1 VTEKT
6 EPSPRDH
13 VVRAM
18 TDDGA
23 FRVIAAQTTQTV
35 QGAVDAQKARG
46 ETARWFGDLLTTTV
60 LTRETMSPEQR
71 VQGILQ
77 APGRAGSLVADTHP
91 DGATRGLVR
100 RGEGNDQIVFG
111 NGTILQMMRT
121 LPSRKTH
128 QGVVELP
135 AQGGVPE
142 ALMAYMQT
150 SEQVVSFVAVATW
163 IEETSV
169 RAAAGYI
176 VQLLPEVETGPL
188 AVMAERLADFESLD
202 SLIRRGA
209 AAPDALLD
217 EILYRMPYTRL
228 EERPVR
234 FACQCSHMRVVLS
247 LSTLSRDDIQDLIA
261 PGETLEIDCDY
272 CGKSYRV
279 TPAQLRGLLQKS

>member
-1 VTEKT
+1 
-6 EPSPRDH
+6 
-13 VVRAM
+13 M

-23 FRVIAAQTTQTV
+23 FRVIAAQTTETV
-35 QGAVDAQKARG
+35 QAAVAAQKARG
-46 ETARWFGDLLTTTV
+46 ETARWFGDLLTAAIV
-60 LTRETMSPEQR
+60 TRETMSPEQR

-77 APGRAGSLVADTHP
+77 SPARGGSLVADTHP

-100 RGEGNDQIVFG
+100 RGEGGDPIVFAD
-111 NGTILQMMRT
+111 GTILQMMRT

-128 QGVVELP
+128 QGVVEIP
-135 AQGGVPE
+135 RKGTVAEG
-142 ALMAYMQT
+142 LMAYFQT

-163 IEETSV
+163 IEADVV
-169 RAAAGYI
+169 RAAAGYV

-202 SLIRRGA
+202 SLLRRGA

-228 EERPVR
+228 EERPVY
-234 FACQCSHMRVVLS
+234 FGCQCSQVRVVLS
-247 LSTLSRDDIQDLIA
+247 LSTLARGDIEELLA
-261 PGETLEIDCDY
+261 PGEPLEIDCEY

-279 TPAQLRGLLQKS
+279 TPAQLQGLLQKS